1 MTYFYA
7 DGPAE
12 DLYGLFINR
21 VRRER
26 GDELAY
32 NVKGCISSHIMHV
45 LLTSTLILGKLTK
58 VPLVFH
64 KIKR

>member
-1 MTYFYA
+1 MAYFYA

-32 NVKGCISSHIMHV
+32 NVKGCISSHIIDV
-45 LLTSTLILGKLTK
+45 LLTATLILGKLTK
-58 VPLVFH
+58 ISLVFH
-64 KIKR
+64 KV